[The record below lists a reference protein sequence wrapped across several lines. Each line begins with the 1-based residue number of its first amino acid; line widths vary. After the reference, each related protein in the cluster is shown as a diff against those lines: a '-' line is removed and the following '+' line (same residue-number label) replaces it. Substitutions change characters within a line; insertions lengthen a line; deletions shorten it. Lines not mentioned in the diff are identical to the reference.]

1 MPSPDDP
8 RGAQRERTGLA
19 WERSAAAVAAQGAVF
34 LAVAAH
40 RGAPGMLVFGA
51 AMVAVAGA
59 VWRHG
64 RNAYERTSV
73 EPQSR
78 ALALM
83 TLATALAALAAAAGV
98 VVRL

>member
-1 MPSPDDP
+1 MPSPDP
-8 RGAQRERTGLA
+8 RRGAARERTGLA
-19 WERSAAAVAAQGAVF
+19 WERTAAAVAAQGGVF

-40 RGAPGMLVFGA
+40 CGAPGMLVFGA

-64 RNAYERTSV
+64 RRAYERPEV
-73 EPQSR
+73 APQSR
-78 ALALM
+78 ALALL
-83 TLATALAALAAAAGV
+83 TLATALAALAAAVGV